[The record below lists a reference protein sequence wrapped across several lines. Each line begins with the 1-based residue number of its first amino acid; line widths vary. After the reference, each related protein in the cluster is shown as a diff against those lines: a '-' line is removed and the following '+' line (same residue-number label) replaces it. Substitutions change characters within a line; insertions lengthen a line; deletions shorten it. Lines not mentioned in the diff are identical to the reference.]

1 MEWIIMWL
9 ELQIFGFRALWSPY
23 FLAFVLILGLAYY
36 LITGPY
42 RHRFGGDEKPTG
54 KQQIYFYMALFL
66 LYAIKGAP
74 IDLLSHIMLTAHMI
88 QMAIYYLIFPIF
100 IIKGIPAWIWK
111 KIVNI
116 PIIKPALKLL
126 TKPLISLLLFNSLF
140 SLYHI
145 PAVFDFSK
153 SSPIAHTTISLVIL
167 VAAFI
172 VWWPLMTPL
181 KEFDT
186 MKPLL
191 KLGYIVANGV
201 LITPACVLIIFAPDP
216 LFAAYSQDGAWIQAM
231 ALCVPTDVLTGISGS
246 ISGPEL
252 FSPMS
257 TVEDQQ
263 LGGIIMKIMQEIV
276 YGILLG
282 RVFFKWFNRES
293 RSIDPLPST
302 PISEN

>member
-1 MEWIIMWL
+1 MWL

-23 FLAFVLILGLAYY
+23 FLVYVLLLGLAYY

-54 KQQIYFYMALFL
+54 KQQLFFYTALLL
-66 LYAIKGAP
+66 LYLIKGAP
-74 IDLLSHIMLTAHMI
+74 IDLLSHIMLSAHMV
-88 QMAIYYLIFPIF
+88 QMAMFYLVFPIF
-100 IIKGIPAWIWK
+100 IIKGIPLWIWRK
-111 KIVNI
+111 VVNA
-116 PIIKPALKLL
+116 PVIKPALQLL

-145 PAVFDFSK
+145 PAIFDFSK
-153 SSPIAHTTISLVIL
+153 SSPIAHTSISLIIL

-172 VWWPLMTPL
+172 VWWPLLAPL
-181 KEFDT
+181 KEYDT
-186 MKPLL
+186 MSPLL

-216 LFAAYSQDGAWIQAM
+216 LFAAYSQNGAWMQAM
-231 ALCVPTDVLTGISGS
+231 ALCVPSDVLTGISSS

-257 TVEDQQ
+257 AEEDQQ

-282 RVFFKWFNRES
+282 RVFFSWFNKES

-302 PISEN
+302 PVSET